1 MTEEIAGVSAIWLI
15 LIFTI
20 SLAVFKIMHTSHNL
34 CNSLFLARHTCLVS
48 RRVIMKGLK
57 FECFIWYFIFKRIKM
72 EPNEFK
78 VFLQWV
84 WVHLHVFILY
94 EM

>member
-1 MTEEIAGVSAIWLI
+1 
-15 LIFTI
+15 
-20 SLAVFKIMHTSHNL
+20 
-34 CNSLFLARHTCLVS
+34 
-48 RRVIMKGLK
+48 MKGLK